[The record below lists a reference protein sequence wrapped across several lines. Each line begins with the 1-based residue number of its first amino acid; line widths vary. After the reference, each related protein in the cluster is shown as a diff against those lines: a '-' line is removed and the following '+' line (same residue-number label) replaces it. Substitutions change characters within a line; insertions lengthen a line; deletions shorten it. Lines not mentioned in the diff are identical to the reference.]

1 MSQQQVWTGVSRI
14 EQWAERL
21 DRMSRVWRVVLSLLI
36 TLELVILLSLFIDR
50 VLIDRVVAGDVG
62 AAVPAWIAV
71 ILGIVLYVVGWWALV
86 GFDLNPDRPWHAGTP
101 AVLYVVAG
109 GACLVILVILAL
121 FGLAFGYLL

>member
-1 MSQQQVWTGVSRI
+1 MSQQTTWTGVSRI
-14 EQWAERL
+14 EQWADRL
-21 DRMSRVWRVVLSLLI
+21 DRMSRAWRVVLSLLI

-71 ILGIVLYVVGWWALV
+71 ILGIVLYIVGWWALV
-86 GFDLNPDRPWHAGTP
+86 GFDFNPDRPWRAGTP
-101 AVLYVVAG
+101 AVLYVAAG